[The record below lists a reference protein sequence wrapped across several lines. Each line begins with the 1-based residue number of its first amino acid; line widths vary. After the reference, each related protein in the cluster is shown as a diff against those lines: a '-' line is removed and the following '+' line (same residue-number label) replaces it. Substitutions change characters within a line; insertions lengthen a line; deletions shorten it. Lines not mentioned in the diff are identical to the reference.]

1 MLIGFSL
8 GLSALPKLSCSTDRT
23 YKCLGS
29 QLSVF
34 FVFRTAVQ
42 EGHHGEP
49 AITRERKHFSKIHE
63 SHCKPIYVLSL
74 FTVTLTGAKKWTLL
88 SCSAVDRQNER
99 TNEKTSQNPRRVAH
113 CRVSSL
119 VMVCRR
125 SLANLLATE
134 TALLTR
140 RQQSADHKDKVCQVG
155 VTVNTE

>member
-1 MLIGFSL
+1 MAARLDGYQC
-8 GLSALPKLSCSTDRT
+8 KL
-23 YKCLGS
+23 
-29 QLSVF
+29 
-34 FVFRTAVQ
+34 
-42 EGHHGEP
+42 
-49 AITRERKHFSKIHE
+49 AITRERQRFSKIHE
-63 SHCKPIYVLSL
+63 SNRDI
-74 FTVTLTGAKKWTLL
+74 FTWR
-88 SCSAVDRQNER
+88 SCSCLRCGVEVNTVPGDRM
-99 TNEKTSQNPRRVAH
+99 NEKTSQNPRRVAH

>member
-1 MLIGFSL
+1 MWRSR
-8 GLSALPKLSCSTDRT
+8 SCLSCGVEVNAVPDDRM
-23 YKCLGS
+23 
-29 QLSVF
+29 
-34 FVFRTAVQ
+34 
-42 EGHHGEP
+42 
-49 AITRERKHFSKIHE
+49 
-63 SHCKPIYVLSL
+63 
-74 FTVTLTGAKKWTLL
+74 
-88 SCSAVDRQNER
+88 
-99 TNEKTSQNPRRVAH
+99 NEKTSQNPRRVAH

>member
-1 MLIGFSL
+1 MMQRSGR
-8 GLSALPKLSCSTDRT
+8 DRM
-23 YKCLGS
+23 
-29 QLSVF
+29 
-34 FVFRTAVQ
+34 
-42 EGHHGEP
+42 
-49 AITRERKHFSKIHE
+49 
-63 SHCKPIYVLSL
+63 
-74 FTVTLTGAKKWTLL
+74 
-88 SCSAVDRQNER
+88 
-99 TNEKTSQNPRRVAH
+99 NEKTSQNPRRVAH

>member
-1 MLIGFSL
+1 MLMVHYCPIQVYSKLIGCFRL
-8 GLSALPKLSCSTDRT
+8 TEPNH
-23 YKCLGS
+23 GS
-29 QLSVF
+29 DPSGM
-34 FVFRTAVQ
+34 
-42 EGHHGEP
+42 E
-49 AITRERKHFSKIHE
+49 TRAH
-63 SHCKPIYVLSL
+63 Y
-74 FTVTLTGAKKWTLL
+74 
-88 SCSAVDRQNER
+88 
-99 TNEKTSQNPRRVAH
+99 NEKTSQNPRRVAH